1 MPDTETCAAFHA
13 QNQWVRAGGVVL
25 FGADFFAALPV
36 AELNSYFQVES
47 AVYNRSVSGLSVF
60 EAEQLLD
67 VCVLEL
73 HPSKV
78 FVNLGERDV
87 TAASLETVEAAAAQL
102 EWLLYQI
109 HSRAPAC
116 ELILTSVLQ
125 DGAAAELYNGA
136 LRDLARSCGCRFLDL
151 TPAAGR
157 ADVARKA
164 YSLLKTFFRSGK
176 LSFCDAMRLQTV

>member
-47 AVYNRSVSGLSVF
+47 AVYNRSVPGLSVF

-109 HSRAPAC
+109 HSRAPPSC
-116 ELILTSVLQ
+116 RT
-125 DGAAAELYNGA
+125 G
-136 LRDLARSCGCRFLDL
+136 RRRSCTTVRCGIWRG
-151 TPAAGR
+151 PA
-157 ADVARKA
+157 
-164 YSLLKTFFRSGK
+164 
-176 LSFCDAMRLQTV
+176 DAAFWI

>member
-1 MPDTETCAAFHA
+1 M
-13 QNQWVRAGGVVL
+13 
-25 FGADFFAALPV
+25 
-36 AELNSYFQVES
+36 
-47 AVYNRSVSGLSVF
+47 
-60 EAEQLLD
+60 
-67 VCVLEL
+67 
-73 HPSKV
+73 
-78 FVNLGERDV
+78 
-87 TAASLETVEAAAAQL
+87 
-102 EWLLYQI
+102 
-109 HSRAPAC
+109 
-116 ELILTSVLQ
+116 LQ